1 MLSRPWRHTARTNA
15 VHPPPETRSPTPS
28 AFVRS
33 SFRGFG
39 INSPVSR
46 PSSCSLLISPIEALA
61 APASQCDGVL
71 HISATYNF
79 RHQRRYGVAD
89 SMPLLRTTAAREILV
104 HPDGEHAS
112 PAHRVHDRDAT
123 GLAGSFWIPEATFAA
138 KKLAKP
144 ANEQQVWMGKHKD
157 GELPN
162 AQ

>member
-89 SMPLLRTTAAREILV
+89 SMPCSGRLRPAKFWSIQTASMRRRRIESTTGMRPGWPGRAGDFALSWSKMDSFSSVETKL
-104 HPDGEHAS
+104 E
-112 PAHRVHDRDAT
+112 RDYA
-123 GLAGSFWIPEATFAA
+123 
-138 KKLAKP
+138 
-144 ANEQQVWMGKHKD
+144 
-157 GELPN
+157 
-162 AQ
+162 